1 MIDCLSLARPFQVDE
16 QGTYSGEFYTF
27 ALAGFIRQ
35 RGESDACR
43 LVWYSDAPTST
54 TIYINIPL
62 IYHNDE
68 RTSPGVETCWNM
80 LKPIWSERGAL
91 NDWCALE
98 FLGNVWSAAGLNR
111 LLYAT
116 CLKEGCS
123 CPQLPSQQAGSH
135 AKWCHVW
142 ERRLEEWLV
151 HGMRRGIADRK
162 LLYTV
167 YNFLNYS
174 YYLSYLF

>member
-1 MIDCLSLARPFQVDE
+1 MMPQHPP
-16 QGTYSGEFYTF
+16 QYT
-27 ALAGFIRQ
+27 
-35 RGESDACR
+35 
-43 LVWYSDAPTST
+43 T
-54 TIYINIPL
+54 
-62 IYHNDE
+62 IYHNDVWWKNKPW
-68 RTSPGVETCWNM
+68 SWNM

-98 FLGNVWSAAGLNR
+98 ILGNVWSAAGLNR

-142 ERRLEEWLV
+142 ERRQWLEEWLV

-174 YYLSYLF
+174 CYLSYLF